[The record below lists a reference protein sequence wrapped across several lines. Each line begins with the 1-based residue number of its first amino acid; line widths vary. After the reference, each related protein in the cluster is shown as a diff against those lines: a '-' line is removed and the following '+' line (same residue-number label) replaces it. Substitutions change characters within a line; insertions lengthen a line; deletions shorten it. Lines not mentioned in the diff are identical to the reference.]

1 MIARAGGDTERAY
14 LRGAKLTRR
23 AVQQLQQKRMDE
35 ALQKAERQL
44 IQKQGELASTAASK
58 EELESTKATLQA
70 LTKGVEQMRGLK
82 AEGRIVIR
90 LAPLEHFET
99 SSYNLVL
106 DGGETLEVPP
116 RPDGVRVLGHV
127 YNQTSFVHQPD
138 MPDVADDLHKAGGP
152 TAEADSSEM
161 YLVQADG
168 TVVSKRQ
175 FSVWN
180 FSGFGSRDM
189 LPGDTL
195 VVPQKIER
203 TAWLRDLKDI
213 TQILANVALSAG
225 SVYLWFK

>member
-1 MIARAGGDTERAY
+1 M
-14 LRGAKLTRR
+14 
-23 AVQQLQQKRMDE
+23 
-35 ALQKAERQL
+35 
-44 IQKQGELASTAASK
+44 
-58 EELESTKATLQA
+58 
-70 LTKGVEQMRGLK
+70 
-82 AEGRIVIR
+82 IR
-90 LAPLEHFET
+90 LAPLEHFEKST
-99 SSYNLVL
+99 FNLML
-106 DGGETLEVPP
+106 EGGETLEVPQQP
-116 RPDGVRVLGHV
+116 NVVHVLGHV

-138 MPDVADDLHKAGGP
+138 MPDVADYLHKAGGP
-152 TAEADSSEM
+152 TAEAETSDM

-175 FSVWN
+175 YSFWN